1 MSTAFELSSP
11 SQSFQEVTNFFR
23 IVPSRSKMVRGA
35 SGVVFGSIVGSSAP
49 LVTWPEISCR
59 VCLLNGLAGLS
70 ELVLEREFH
79 GDLDQAWSSGADDLS
94 KIGIIHFPIHRC
106 GSIEL
111 GMIEY
116 VESLQPEFK

>member
-1 MSTAFELSSP
+1 MVFGERDVKL
-11 SQSFQEVTNFFR
+11 
-23 IVPSRSKMVRGA
+23 SRSRLGGDHPRSLDLLQGHVAGDKLQ
-35 SGVVFGSIVGSSAP
+35 I
-49 LVTWPEISCR
+49 
-59 VCLLNGLAGLS
+59 CLLNGLAGLS